1 MCDDAKDKGRL
12 NVSITDIFSH
22 TSSFTEHVQH
32 RVRHSYN
39 DEVLI
44 RVYVCC
50 SNISVNTY
58 NLGKFKT
65 RVLLLEFY
73 LSVPKHISNYVINK
87 HYA

>member
-50 SNISVNTY
+50 SNISY
-58 NLGKFKT
+58 
-65 RVLLLEFY
+65 
-73 LSVPKHISNYVINK
+73 I
-87 HYA
+87 